1 MSIVNIVVLILSIL
15 TMSFYYFRRVLFLT
29 HMFQNEE
36 YKDKNFIV
44 WKNENIEKLY
54 PKTIRRFVL
63 FAPSMYFFSIV
74 IALLTKFK
82 VEFIIFSVFCSV
94 YLYFCHTK
102 PIKNPKK
109 PLKYTARIK
118 RLLVTNIILY
128 FLFLAVITVYIV
140 LNYGYAEV
148 SWMSGILLIG
158 VFYYM
163 NFSVFKL
170 SYKINEPIENRIK
183 KHYYNMAKSKMNQ
196 NTNITVVGI
205 TGSYGKTSTKF
216 FLSQLLENN
225 MNLLKTPASFNT
237 PMGISKVINNNLK
250 GDEDVFVVEMGA
262 RQKGDIEE
270 LCVLTPPKYGIITS
284 IGAAHLQTFGNIKT
298 VMETKYELIESLPSD
313 GIAIFNIDNK
323 YSKELYDNTKIMKMG
338 YSILGNADVYATEI
352 EVFEKGSKFM
362 LHIKDKGSVKC
373 DTKVL
378 GKHNILNILAGVC
391 VAAHMDLSLEKIKE
405 SINLIEPVEHRLQL
419 IDPGTNALVIDDA
432 FNSNPDGAKAA
443 LEVLNGYKN
452 RKKIIVTPG
461 MIELGEFEYDENY
474 KFGLEMS
481 KACDI
486 IILIGEKRTKP
497 IQKGVKENGFDDSNL
512 FVVNSLDEATK
523 ILMKFANENR
533 IILFENDLPDS
544 LSEV

>member
-74 IALLTKFK
+74 IALLTKLK

-183 KHYYNMAKSKMNQ
+183 KHYYNMAKNKMNQ

-250 GDEDVFVVEMGA
+250 GDEDIFVVEMGA

-313 GIAIFNIDNK
+313 GIAVFNIDNK

-419 IDPGTNALVIDDA
+419 INSGNGVFVIDDA
-432 FNSNPDGAKAA
+432 FNSNPNGARAA
-443 LEVLNGYKN
+443 LEVISQFKAG
-452 RKKIIVTPG
+452 KKIIVTPG
-461 MIELGEFEYDENY
+461 MVELGEFGYEENEL
-474 KFGLEMS
+474 FGKEI
-481 KACDI
+481 AGVCDYV
-486 IILIGEKRTKP
+486 ILVGKNQTKP
-497 IQKGVKENGFDDSNL
+497 IQNGLKIKNYPEDRL
-512 FVVNSLDEATK
+512 FIVNSLSEATDQIGK
-523 ILMKFANENR
+523 IVQAGDVV
-533 IILFENDLPDS
+533 LFENDLPDTFA
-544 LSEV
+544 E